1 MSAEQ
6 IDSDLQAVVTE
17 ARQWIQAVIGKELQ
31 GEFRESLEDGIVLC
45 ELMSKLKPG
54 SIRKINAKNIA
65 IAHLDNL
72 KQFLTACE
80 SLGLKDS
87 QLFNLTDLQAPG
99 TLRMKTGGVKHTTA
113 DRRLRNV

>member
-45 ELMSKLKPG
+45 EYIPPCFYM
-54 SIRKINAKNIA
+54 
-65 IAHLDNL
+65 
-72 KQFLTACE
+72 
-80 SLGLKDS
+80 
-87 QLFNLTDLQAPG
+87 
-99 TLRMKTGGVKHTTA
+99 HTS
-113 DRRLRNV
+113 